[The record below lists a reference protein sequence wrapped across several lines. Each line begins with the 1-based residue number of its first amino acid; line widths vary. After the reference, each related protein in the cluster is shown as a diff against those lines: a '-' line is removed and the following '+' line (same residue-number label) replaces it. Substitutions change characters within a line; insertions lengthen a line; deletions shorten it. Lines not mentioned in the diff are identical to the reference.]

1 MNDARLAR
9 CYFFSIG
16 PRGSRGTVDAGP
28 RGAGASGGV
37 GDEASYRSGRGA
49 ARAVARASRARGSRR
64 RTHLPQE
71 RGPGRGDAVRILPEL
86 VLEGL
91 QVRRAR
97 AGDELV
103 LHPRVRRRGGA
114 RGAARGGGVRPRLE
128 RAERE
133 GATQR
138 RSARATTMVER
149 RGDRGEPAR
158 ARPDARTG
166 RARAEGKRR
175 GAREAQRAA
184 DHARGGVASHGAAR
198 GGVRRGGGGGEAAL
212 FEPTETSTTIRA
224 DGGHRAS
231 SRVGKYLHD
240 ASAFPVFTFC
250 PGRCPSSDS
259 FVLST
264 HPSPKYRRAF
274 LLPPSSSLPR
284 FPRRSFVVH
293 ARHPIPPSRGADRRL
308 DDRLAALRLVAL
320 LAAVAA
326 SAEVL
331 EEEPA
336 SVHLVH
342 AERVPREPASVL
354 LRRPRGRPRRDLV
367 PSPSPSPSPS
377 PPEDDTPGMPRRG
390 DTPRGRGLPRNTGA
404 GPRGRR
410 RVFFRGTRG
419 RARRLARA
427 RLGARRP
434 RRPRRGTRR
443 GARGSR

>member
-1 MNDARLAR
+1 LNDARLAR

-128 RAERE
+128 RAERR
-133 GATQR
+133 GRDPAAQR
-138 RSARATTMVER
+138 ARATTMVER

-224 DGGHRAS
+224 DGATVRAAGWENIS
-231 SRVGKYLHD
+231 TTRARFQSSLFARVVARRPIFSFFPPTLLQKPSRVPPPPFVL
-240 ASAFPVFTFC
+240 
-250 PGRCPSSDS
+250 PSS
-259 FVLST
+259 V
-264 HPSPKYRRAF
+264 PSPF
-274 LLPPSSSLPR
+274 
-284 FPRRSFVVH
+284 
-293 ARHPIPPSRGADRRL
+293 
-308 DDRLAALRLVAL
+308 
-320 LAAVAA
+320 
-326 SAEVL
+326 
-331 EEEPA
+331 
-336 SVHLVH
+336 
-342 AERVPREPASVL
+342 
-354 LRRPRGRPRRDLV
+354 LRRPR
-367 PSPSPSPSPS
+367 S
-377 PPEDDTPGMPRRG
+377 PPHPPIT
-390 DTPRGRGLPRNTGA
+390 
-404 GPRGRR
+404 RR
-410 RVFFRGTRG
+410 R
-419 RARRLARA
+419 
-427 RLGARRP
+427 
-434 RRPRRGTRR
+434 
-443 GARGSR
+443 SSS

>member
-1 MNDARLAR
+1 LNDARLAR

-128 RAERE
+128 RAERR
-133 GATQR
+133 GRDPAAQR
-138 RSARATTMVER
+138 ARATTMVER

-224 DGGHRAS
+224 DGATCEQPRGKISPVMRERVS
-231 SRVGKYLHD
+231 SLHF
-240 ASAFPVFTFC
+240 FPPILLQKTVSLPPPPFVL
-250 PGRCPSSDS
+250 PSS
-259 FVLST
+259 V
-264 HPSPKYRRAF
+264 PSPF
-274 LLPPSSSLPR
+274 
-284 FPRRSFVVH
+284 
-293 ARHPIPPSRGADRRL
+293 
-308 DDRLAALRLVAL
+308 
-320 LAAVAA
+320 
-326 SAEVL
+326 
-331 EEEPA
+331 
-336 SVHLVH
+336 
-342 AERVPREPASVL
+342 
-354 LRRPRGRPRRDLV
+354 LRRPR
-367 PSPSPSPSPS
+367 S
-377 PPEDDTPGMPRRG
+377 PPHPPIT
-390 DTPRGRGLPRNTGA
+390 
-404 GPRGRR
+404 RR
-410 RVFFRGTRG
+410 R
-419 RARRLARA
+419 
-427 RLGARRP
+427 
-434 RRPRRGTRR
+434 
-443 GARGSR
+443 SSS

>member
-1 MNDARLAR
+1 LNDARLAR

-128 RAERE
+128 RAERR
-133 GATQR
+133 GRDPAAQR
-138 RSARATTMVER
+138 ARATTMVER
-149 RGDRGEPAR
+149 RGARGDPAR

-250 PGRCPSSDS
+250 PGRCPSSDF
-259 FVLST
+259 FVFST
-264 HPSPKYRRAF
+264 HPSPKNRRAF

-308 DDRLAALRLVAL
+308 DGRLAALRLVAL

-354 LRRPRGRPRRDLV
+354 LRRPRGRPRRDARPV
-367 PSPSPSPSPS
+367 PVPVPVPPS
-377 PPEDDTPGMPRRG
+377 
-390 DTPRGRGLPRNTGA
+390 
-404 GPRGRR
+404 
-410 RVFFRGTRG
+410 
-419 RARRLARA
+419 RRLA
-427 RLGARRP
+427 GGRRP
-434 RRPRRGTRR
+434 TLWTRGPRPRPRPSTRSVGR
-443 GARGSR
+443 SRSVILSLSTLRVFVCLNMECMSETSTLSV

>member
-1 MNDARLAR
+1 MEGARRARRKGISGEKKWSTKKEGALNDARLAR

-128 RAERE
+128 RAERR
-133 GATQR
+133 GRDPAAQR
-138 RSARATTMVER
+138 ARATTMVER

-250 PGRCPSSDS
+250 CPCRCPSSDFFFFFHPPFS
-259 FVLST
+259 QKPSRVPPPPFVLPSSV
-264 HPSPKYRRAF
+264 PSPF
-274 LLPPSSSLPR
+274 
-284 FPRRSFVVH
+284 
-293 ARHPIPPSRGADRRL
+293 
-308 DDRLAALRLVAL
+308 
-320 LAAVAA
+320 
-326 SAEVL
+326 
-331 EEEPA
+331 
-336 SVHLVH
+336 
-342 AERVPREPASVL
+342 
-354 LRRPRGRPRRDLV
+354 LRRPR
-367 PSPSPSPSPS
+367 S
-377 PPEDDTPGMPRRG
+377 PPHPPIT
-390 DTPRGRGLPRNTGA
+390 
-404 GPRGRR
+404 RR
-410 RVFFRGTRG
+410 R
-419 RARRLARA
+419 
-427 RLGARRP
+427 
-434 RRPRRGTRR
+434 
-443 GARGSR
+443 SSS